1 VPRGIALAVPLVTMI
16 RKLAFLGSVIA
27 ASVYLADKTRR
38 DKVFG
43 KARPMIDNVKDQL
56 AKRGIGSSNSDV
68 SESDSSSRN
77 LGSSGLGSSSA
88 GSTTRRTP
96 SVTSTSTTRGNGGTF

>member
-1 VPRGIALAVPLVTMI
+1 VPRGIALAVSHFTMI

-38 DKVFG
+38 DKAFG
-43 KARPMIDNVKDQL
+43 KARPMIDNVKSQL
-56 AKRGIGSSNSDV
+56 AKRGIGSNSDV
-68 SESDSSSRN
+68 HESDSSSHN

-88 GSTTRRTP
+88 GTTTRRTP
-96 SVTSTSTTRGNGGTF
+96 GVTSTSTTRGNGGSF